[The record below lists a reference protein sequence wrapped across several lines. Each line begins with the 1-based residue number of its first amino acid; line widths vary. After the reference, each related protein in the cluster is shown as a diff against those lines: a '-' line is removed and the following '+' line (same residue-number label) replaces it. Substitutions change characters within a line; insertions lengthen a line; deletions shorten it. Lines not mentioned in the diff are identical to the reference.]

1 MKKITK
7 EQKDY
12 QKACKKL
19 LKAQQQRD
27 DALKLMQSTCNHDF
41 IARAYDSIE
50 EYGTE
55 YDYFEYRVCCDCG
68 ISEQDKNDFLG
79 FLTLNHSNK
88 QVSLDE
94 FYKLVNR

>member
-1 MKKITK
+1 MKKLTK

-27 DALKLMQSTCNHDF
+27 DALGLLQVSCNHDDVVC
-41 IARAYDSIE
+41 AYENDE
-50 EYGTE
+50 DWDHN
-55 YDYFEYRVCCDCG
+55 DYYEYRVCCDCG
-68 ISEQDKNDFLG
+68 YHERTKNKNQEF
-79 FLTLNHSNK
+79 TLNHSNK